1 MKDVKEVVGLDTP
14 VPGRNEVLLVNNGR
28 KEVSGMFTVDVLLVV
43 VVILEVVA
51 VDERLDDALDE

>member
-14 VPGRNEVLLVNNGR
+14 VPGWNEVLLMNNGR

-43 VVILEVVA
+43 VVILEAVA

>member
-14 VPGRNEVLLVNNGR
+14 VPGWNEMLLVNNGR
-28 KEVSGMFTVDVLLVV
+28 KKVRGMFTVDVLLVV